1 MTDPKS
7 IVLRFNN
14 CINHAD
20 IDGLS
25 ELMTEDHVFI
35 DTEHNRMEGASD
47 SRTMAWKPFFK
58 LFPDYHNVFEK
69 ITVNGTKVIVQG
81 YSVCSDE
88 RLNNLRAIYNF
99 FGGILLWQGMNLGQY
114 IK

>member
-35 DTEHNRMEGASD
+35 DMAHIPIRKKSD
-47 SRTMAWKPFFK
+47 FWG
-58 LFPDYHNVFEK
+58 N
-69 ITVNGTKVIVQG
+69 I
-81 YSVCSDE
+81 
-88 RLNNLRAIYNF
+88 
-99 FGGILLWQGMNLGQY
+99 
-114 IK
+114 